1 MACNECYEAFRPGES
16 MRVLVDDG
24 VQLVICK
31 RPGPWRFEYRYYFY
45 AEGGGVAQIPTE
57 GTWLLE
63 PGERVVTD
71 GL

>member
-1 MACNECYEAFRPGES
+1 MACSECYEAFRPGET

-31 RPGPWRFEYRYYFY
+31 RPGPWRFEHRYYFF
-45 AEGGGVAQIPTE
+45 AEGGGIAEIPTE

-63 PGERVVTD
+63 HGERVVIH

>member
-1 MACNECYEAFRPGES
+1 MACGECYEAFRPGTS

-31 RPGPWRFEYRYYFY
+31 RPGPWRLEHRYYLY
-45 AEGGGVAQIPTE
+45 TDVGGVDSIPTE
-57 GTWLLE
+57 GTWILDR
-63 PGERVVTD
+63 GERVVTD